1 MLVKTILREIY
12 AVEEKLKKKNEE
24 GQINV
29 GLVETE
35 CVSVADGI
43 T

>member
-12 AVEEKLKKKNEE
+12 AVEENLKKKNEE

-29 GLVETE
+29 GLVEAE
-35 CVSVADGI
+35 YVCQWLME
-43 T
+43 